1 MNWVTSGSYEGHV
14 KNSGLAQRWRCHHK
28 LFWPVTLEQRWPWSD
43 QSFQR
48 LFEVNVLYE
57 FHWNRTVRISFI
69 IIFFISDNLSPIKFH
84 SKVITVYQESITLL
98 AMVKNLAADFKRFL
112 TSVEY
117 DPPEEWSQTTK
128 AATDENIEKV
138 NNMSLNGRYLKVY
151 ESQGFLQ
158 AVCRIC
164 EMLSQNKRENESFSY
179 VWTVIKIDQLLINP
193 SNCNIRSEVNC
204 FCLLVSIFWDSN
216 RISLSD
222 FLKNGTIMTEPFFW
236 LARWK

>member
-1 MNWVTSGSYEGHV
+1 M
-14 KNSGLAQRWRCHHK
+14 
-28 LFWPVTLEQRWPWSD
+28 
-43 QSFQR
+43 
-48 LFEVNVLYE
+48 
-57 FHWNRTVRISFI
+57 
-69 IIFFISDNLSPIKFH
+69 
-84 SKVITVYQESITLL
+84 ITVYQESITLL

-164 EMLSQNKRENESFSY
+164 EMLSQNKRENESTNRTAPFEA
-179 VWTVIKIDQLLINP
+179 K
-193 SNCNIRSEVNC
+193 
-204 FCLLVSIFWDSN
+204 SIASA
-216 RISLSD
+216 
-222 FLKNGTIMTEPFFW
+222 FW
-236 LARWK
+236 LVYFGIPTEFL